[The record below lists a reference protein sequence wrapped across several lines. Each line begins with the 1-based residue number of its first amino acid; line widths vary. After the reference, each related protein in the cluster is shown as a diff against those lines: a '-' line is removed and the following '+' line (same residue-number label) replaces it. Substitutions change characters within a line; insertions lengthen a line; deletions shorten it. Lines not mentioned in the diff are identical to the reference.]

1 LMDPQFNEDNFQ
13 TLCMDIFFKIQG
25 AWANRDMASAR
36 SLLTDEMFRILQS
49 EAEQMQRDK
58 KFNKLENIAVRNVEI
73 AEAWQE
79 EGRDYIT
86 VRFLANLLDYT
97 VSERGELL
105 DGSKTDPVKF
115 EEYWTFVRP
124 VGNNPWQLSGID
136 QGR

>member
-1 LMDPQFNEDNFQ
+1 DPQFNEDNFQ

>member
-1 LMDPQFNEDNFQ
+1 MDPQFNEDNFQ